1 MKMRWLII
9 TLLLL
14 CLCTCASAGSLD
26 GGNSQANA
34 VAIQTDVQY
43 IGSMGEDTEE
53 WYTFRAAEGSAFY
66 RVDYKNEEMNT
77 SLYMTVYDASG
88 IKVDKADVHMGKGSF
103 ISWKVTP
110 NETYYLQFTRYDKQ
124 KSGRFT
130 LSLTRTPDE
139 HADSLEGACVISV
152 DQTVLSTFDGTND
165 QDFLTFTAEQGQNY
179 YRADFKNESVNTTAY
194 MTLLDANGLKINT
207 INITQ
212 GYADSISWLAEPGM
226 TYYLQFTR
234 YDQYKTGAYTVSLSR
249 TPDKE
254 GQSAET
260 AVPMALDTPVL
271 ATFDGTEDQD
281 FFVFTAEQGQ
291 AYYRADLKNET
302 VNSSTYMTLLD
313 VNGLKIAEISA
324 SKGNADSISWLAEP
338 GMTYYLKLTRYD
350 RYKLGTYTLSLT
362 RNADNEG
369 NDLASAAAPAINQQV
384 NASFDGAGDVDVFR
398 MTAGEGNLYYTVN
411 MNNESVPTTIYM
423 TLLDANG
430 LKLQS
435 KDAIKDYATSL
446 SWNAEPGAVFYLQFT
461 RYDKNKTGAY
471 TFTINEVADNAPD
484 TLSNDAV
491 IADGASVQYTLGS
504 GSDVD
509 WFALAAP
516 EAASYTALNFVNEGN
531 ESIRVA
537 ITDADGKELEY
548 HNISRGNKWDVSL
561 YLTPDAAS
569 YLCVTGK
576 AAGSYLISRTDTA
589 DVGGHSPDSAAR
601 PVPGEAFRMTFEKKN
616 DVDYA
621 AFPAAGANILVTASS
636 NSSVYVSIVDAYGQA
651 LTEEFRLNSGK
662 SRLLTADR
670 NGAYLA
676 LKGGDYAMLTC
687 CTAEAHTP
695 NGTWVTQKYPTCAEE
710 GEKVMLCTACG
721 QPAQV
726 QALPASGHTPADS
739 FTVVKAAGCDDAGVA
754 ELYCVICSTVLE
766 KQTTPA
772 AGHQNTYWSI
782 VLEAT
787 CETEGLQRHL
797 CADCGK
803 QLDQERIPATGHF
816 ADTPAVTQPTC
827 YAEGRTQTFCRL
839 CGQLLEETVTPA
851 TPHTPGVQ
859 SLIYGASC
867 ESDGLEETPCSVCYA
882 VLEQHTIPATGHAYG
897 PWVQTVAPTTNAE
910 GVEESTCANCGA
922 VQSRPVEKLSF
933 LEGIFGR

>member
-1 MKMRWLII
+1 MKMRWLLI

-14 CLCTCASAGSLD
+14 CLCACASADSLD
-26 GGNSQANA
+26 GGSSQVSA

-43 IGSMGEDTEE
+43 IGSMGEDAEE
-53 WYTFRAAEGSAFY
+53 WYTFRAAEGDAFY
-66 RVDYKNEEMNT
+66 RADYKNEEMNT

-88 IKVDKADVHMGKGSF
+88 IKVDKVDVHKGNSSY

-110 NETYYLQFTRYDKQ
+110 GETYYLQFTRYDKK

-130 LSLTRTPDE
+130 LTLTRTPDE
-139 HADSLEGACVISV
+139 YADSLEGASVISV
-152 DQTVLSTFDGTND
+152 DQTVLSSFDGTGD

-179 YRADFKNESVNTTAY
+179 YRADFKNESANTTAY
-194 MTLLDANGLKINT
+194 MTLLDANGLKVSSTDAHKGNS
-207 INITQ
+207 N
-212 GYADSISWLAEPGM
+212 SISWLAEPGM

-234 YDQYKTGAYTVSLSR
+234 YDKHKTGAYTVSLSR
-249 TPDKE
+249 TPDQE

-260 AVPMALDTPVL
+260 AVPIALDTPVL
-271 ATFDGTEDQD
+271 ATFDGASDQD

-291 AYYRADLKNET
+291 AYYRAQLKNET

-313 VNGLKIAEISA
+313 VNGLKVAEANA
-324 SKGNADSISWLAEP
+324 SKGNTDSISWLAEP

-350 RYKLGTYTLSLT
+350 KYKTGTYTLNVT
-362 RNADNEG
+362 RKADNEG

-384 NASFDGAGDVDVFR
+384 SASFDGSGDVDVFR
-398 MTAGEGNLYYTVN
+398 MTAGEGNLYYTASV
-411 MNNESVPTTIYM
+411 NNESVATTLYI

-435 KDAIKDYATSL
+435 NDASKGYATSL
-446 SWNAEPGAVFYLQFT
+446 SWNAEPGAVYYLQFT
-461 RYDKNKTGAY
+461 RYDKVKTGAY
-471 TFTINEVADNAPD
+471 TFTVHEVADNEPD
-484 TLSNDAV
+484 TLSNDV
-491 IADGASVQYTLGS
+491 MIADGASARHTLGS
-504 GSDVD
+504 GSDAD
-509 WFALAAP
+509 WFALSAP
-516 EAASYTALNFVNEGN
+516 ETASYTALNFVNEGN

-537 ITDADGKELEY
+537 VTDADGKELEY
-548 HNISRGNKWDVSL
+548 RNISRGNKWDVSL
-561 YLTPDAAS
+561 YLTPDAAN
-569 YLCVTGK
+569 YLCVTGRV
-576 AAGSYLISRTDTA
+576 AGSYLISRADTA
-589 DVGGHSPDSAAR
+589 DVGGNSPESAAK
-601 PVPGEAFRMTFEKKN
+601 PVPGEAFSMIFEQKN

-651 LTEEFRLNSGK
+651 LTDEFRLNSGK

-676 LKGGDYAMLTC
+676 LKGSDYAMLTC
-687 CTAEAHTP
+687 CTAEAHAPT
-695 NGTWVTQKYPTCAEE
+695 GTWVTQKYPTCAEE
-710 GEKVMLCTACG
+710 GEEVMLCTVCS

-726 QALPASGHTPADS
+726 RALPAGGHTPADS

-754 ELYCVICSTVLE
+754 ELYCVVCGTVLE

-782 VLEAT
+782 VLDAT
-787 CETEGLQRHL
+787 CEAEGLQRRL

-816 ADTPAVTQPTC
+816 AGTPTVTQATC
-827 YAEGRTQTFCRL
+827 YAEGRTQTSCRL
-839 CGQLLEETVTPA
+839 CGQVLEETVTPA
-851 TPHTPGVQ
+851 KPHTPGVK
-859 SLIYGASC
+859 SLIYGAGC
-867 ESDGLEETPCSVCYA
+867 ESDGLEETPCAVCYA

-897 PWVQTVAPTTNAE
+897 PWVQTVAPTTDAE

-922 VQSRPVEKLSF
+922 VQSRPVAKLSF